1 MFSERLKLLRNQAGM
16 SQKELASHLFVSQ
29 QSVAKW
35 EMDKSTPNPEMI
47 VRISELFKVSSDYLL
62 GRTNSISSEYSANK
76 KEGRQDAPLD
86 DMDIEM
92 LNRFSS
98 LPEVVKQHVLQY
110 LDLLSNGMIVSGGA
124 QLSEAQQEILRSRTE
139 ETPEDHNI
147 DSHKDAG

>member
-1 MFSERLKLLRNQAGM
+1 MNMFQTILKQLRESHNLSQAKFA
-16 SQKELASHLFVSQ
+16 KELGVVQSTVGMWENGKNKPEYDTLIKIANYFSVS
-29 QSVAKW
+29 V
-35 EMDKSTPNPEMI
+35 
-47 VRISELFKVSSDYLL
+47 DYLI
-62 GRTNSISSEYSANK
+62 GSNISNQSAPK

-139 ETPEDHNI
+139 ETPEDQNI